1 MYSKKSQSELIENK
15 DYNMVLLLPHNA
27 TKIIYFSKSF
37 SIRFFLLVIKEYYV
51 FLKVAANGLGICD
64 GTAFENRQPKI
75 CTKVDSST
83 NVQLLPSV
91 VLLQIP
97 C

>member
-1 MYSKKSQSELIENK
+1 
-15 DYNMVLLLPHNA
+15 MVAL
-27 TKIIYFSKSF
+27 SSF
-37 SIRFFLLVIKEYYV
+37 RLT
-51 FLKVAANGLGICD
+51 ANGLGICD

>member
-1 MYSKKSQSELIENK
+1 RLLSCTVAHELIIRNVNE
-15 DYNMVLLLPHNA
+15 
-27 TKIIYFSKSF
+27 IIISF
-37 SIRFFLLVIKEYYV
+37 NV
-51 FLKVAANGLGICD
+51 FIFMSLFKMPANGLGICD

>member
-1 MYSKKSQSELIENK
+1 MQI
-15 DYNMVLLLPHNA
+15 
-27 TKIIYFSKSF
+27 
-37 SIRFFLLVIKEYYV
+37 FFLSFIYERCFGKI
-51 FLKVAANGLGICD
+51 AGNGLGICD